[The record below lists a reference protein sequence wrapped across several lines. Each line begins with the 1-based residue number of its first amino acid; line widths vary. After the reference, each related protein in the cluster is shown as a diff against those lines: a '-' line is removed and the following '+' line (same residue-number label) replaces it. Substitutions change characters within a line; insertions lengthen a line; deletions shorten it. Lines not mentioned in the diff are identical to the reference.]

1 MNKRLIAI
9 VSLSAFLAACEDDS
23 QRSTEGGGAG
33 SADPNN
39 IIAGYGFCSP
49 TGGAS
54 SLGDPSYTSSSFA
67 KIDTDGNPAMQGHDT
82 TWSPNTSGK
91 VNGQNVN
98 SAQYAYVV
106 MSADQMAANGVSLGD
121 WALVTNN
128 ATGQTTWARV
138 EDVGPSGGS
147 GEISQAA
154 ANAVGIQYQDNGYTV
169 GDPSVTVNA
178 YAGTSAIQ
186 GDCPNKVASS

>member
-1 MNKRLIAI
+1 MNKRLITI
-9 VSLSAFLAACEDDS
+9 VSLSVFLAACEDDS
-23 QRSTEGGGAG
+23 QRSTEGGGPG

-39 IIAGYGFCSP
+39 IIAGDGFCSP

-54 SLGDPSYTSSSFA
+54 ALGDPSYTSSSLA
-67 KIDTDGNPAMQGHDT
+67 KIDTDGNPAMQGHDAD
-82 TWSPNTSGK
+82 WKPNTAGK
-91 VNGQNVN
+91 VNGQDVN

-106 MSADQMAANGVSLGD
+106 MSKEQMAASGVSLGD

-128 ATGQTTWARV
+128 ATGQSTWARV
-138 EDVGPSGGS
+138 EDIGPAGGT
-147 GEISQAA
+147 GEISQATA
-154 ANAVGIQYQDNGYTV
+154 SGVGIQYQDNGFAV

-186 GDCPNKVASS
+186 GDCPANIASG